1 MAANFPKEPT
11 PAQARDALAFVTTL
25 SRLYARRWP
34 PTPPA
39 HRPVDRDQHPAGRV
53 GTVDDIAS
61 ALLWLA
67 GEETGFVTGQ
77 TIVIDGGM
85 TRKMIYAH

>member
-1 MAANFPKEPT
+1 M
-11 PAQARDALAFVTTL
+11 
-25 SRLYARRWP
+25 
-34 PTPPA
+34 
-39 HRPVDRDQHPAGRV
+39 